1 MAMFMNVATLDVSH
15 TEDME
20 KGPPNYTVSY
30 TNPVFT
36 EDPKPCFIS
45 NVMSRVNFESEKE
58 KNAQVKNDGRVSIAD
73 FSLTDTKDYD
83 PHDFCSSKKPTTYC
97 DTLLHLLKAAI
108 GTGILAIPSAFK
120 DAGYAVG
127 VVGLIIM
134 GAFYTY
140 CIHMLLSAEYELC
153 RRRRQVNMTYSGTV
167 EAAFEEGPK
176 KLRWLAG
183 VGKFSAN
190 FFFMVYESGGCAV
203 YIIFI
208 SSNLKQLLDYYFQ
221 DDFNLRLV
229 MAYVTIPL
237 ILCCWIRNLKLLAPL
252 SAIANV
258 LIVISFVL
266 VFWYVF
272 QEVPTFEN
280 RRATG
285 DPSKLPLYLTT
296 VLFSVAS
303 TGLILPLKNEMKQP
317 KHFAKTLGVMN
328 ISMIPISILYVIFG
342 FFGYLKYGDEIQG
355 SITLNLPQAEIM
367 AQLIKG
373 LYSLTI
379 FISYHLCYYVVY
391 DILWKNFLQGKIQ
404 TKKLF
409 WEYVL
414 RTLIPVV
421 TFLMAYAIPN
431 LDLFISLVGAVG
443 ISTTSLVIPII
454 IHSLVFWDHYTSNT
468 KRFMYFAKNI
478 ILLSISLMIFLT
490 GVTKSVSDIIETYYK

>member
-1 MAMFMNVATLDVSH
+1 MFMNVATIDVSH
-15 TEDME
+15 SEDMD
-20 KGPPNYTVSY
+20 KRPPNYSASY

-45 NVMSRVNFESEKE
+45 NVMSRVNFESERDKSS
-58 KNAQVKNDGRVSIAD
+58 QQIKNDSRVSIAD
-73 FSLTDTKDYD
+73 FSIADTKDYD
-83 PHDFCSSKKPTTYC
+83 PHDFCNSKKPTTYC
-97 DTLLHLLKAAI
+97 DTLVHLLKAAI

-140 CIHMLLSAEYELC
+140 CIHMLLSSEYELC
-153 RRRRQVNMTYSGTV
+153 KRRRQVNMSYAATV
-167 EAAFEEGPK
+167 QAAFEEGPK
-176 KLRWLAG
+176 RLRWLAG
-183 VGKFSAN
+183 VGQFAAN
-190 FFFMVYESGGCAV
+190 FFFMLYESGGCAV

-208 SSNLKQLLDYYFQ
+208 SSNLKQLLDYYFEA
-221 DDFNLRLV
+221 DFNLRLI

-258 LIVISFVL
+258 LMVISFCL

-272 QEVPTFEN
+272 QQAPSFEG
-280 RRATG
+280 RRARG
-285 DPSKLPLYLTT
+285 EPSKLPMYLTT

-303 TGLILPLKNEMKQP
+303 TGLILPLKNEMKSP
-317 KHFAKTLGVMN
+317 KSFSTPLGVMN
-328 ISMIPISILYVIFG
+328 VSMIPISFLYVIFG
-342 FFGYLKYGDEIQG
+342 FFGYLKYGDDIKG
-355 SITLNLPQAEIM
+355 SITLNLPQAEGL

-391 DILWKNFLQGKIQ
+391 DIVWKNFLQGKIQ

-409 WEYVL
+409 WEYVM

-421 TFLMAYAIPN
+421 TFLMACAIPN

-454 IHSLVFWDHYTSNT
+454 THWLVFWDHYTSIT
-468 KRFMYFAKNI
+468 KRSIYFIKN
-478 ILLSISLMIFLT
+478 LLLLCISLMIFFT
-490 GVTKSVSDIIETYYK
+490 GVTESVSDIIKTYYK